1 MTAPGPSRAIGQAVL
16 MVSTVPVQGRKETKW
31 EERGLVLLFLS
42 VFNIIQK
49 KRLKTNLPYFV
60 LGPVFPGYSCMWAAA
75 LQRLWQL
82 TSRAKGAAVSLVSAS
97 RSTGQAFRTGLELV
111 LYSWSL
117 RKTWHSDG
125 SCWSV
130 DYLAHT
136 LSIHTGQSHLSVVGV
151 GDSWTA

>member
-1 MTAPGPSRAIGQAVL
+1 MAAPVPSRAIGQVVI
-16 MVSTVPVQGRKETKW
+16 MVSTVPAQGRKETRW
-31 EERGLVLLFLS
+31 EERSLVLLFLP

-60 LGPVFPGYSCMWAAA
+60 LGPMFPSYSRMWAAN
-75 LQRLWQL
+75 QQG
-82 TSRAKGAAVSLVSAS
+82 KGSCSQPGVRWDATFSAS
-97 RSTGQAFRTGLELV
+97 PSREQALRIGLELV

-117 RKTWHSDG
+117 RKRWHSDG

-136 LSIHTGQSHLSVVGV
+136 LSIRTVQSHLSVVGV
-151 GDSWTA
+151 VRDSWTA